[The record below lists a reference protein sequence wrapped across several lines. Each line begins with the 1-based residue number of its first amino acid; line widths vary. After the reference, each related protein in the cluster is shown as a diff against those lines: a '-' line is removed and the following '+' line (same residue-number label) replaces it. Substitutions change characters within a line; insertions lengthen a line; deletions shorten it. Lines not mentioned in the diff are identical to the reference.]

1 MKKYFFLAGIMF
13 CVLAY
18 ATENWTWQYKP
29 LAATF
34 SIYSGE
40 LGERQP
46 PTKNER
52 KLAIAIKGDAAK
64 EIFDSLY
71 PDSKDATCTSED
83 GERLRRKG
91 EVWCSYRPSDGYKCF
106 VGFDLRTGKSIGGGI
121 C

>member
-29 LAATF
+29 LAATY

-52 KLAIAIKGDAAK
+52 KLAIAIKGVPQKRFSIHYILTPRMRHVRPKMASGYVEKAK
-64 EIFDSLY
+64 SGALIGQVMAINVSSVL
-71 PDSKDATCTSED
+71 TCVPA
-83 GERLRRKG
+83 KA
-91 EVWCSYRPSDGYKCF
+91 
-106 VGFDLRTGKSIGGGI
+106 
-121 C
+121 